1 MLSRLCS
8 GTVSLAASVAAGVLC
23 ATLSARDCRGGRE
36 RGGGGACR
44 WGLAPRARARG
55 AEGDRFV
62 CVCVYG
68 LRGVGTRMPRTPIPR
83 TSENRVP
90 AENGRTWR
98 PYIHRHTPTNCIDTY
113 AVCAGGVSGEFCTL
127 LFCWRAECVIA
138 SGPPPMA

>member
-36 RGGGGACR
+36 RVGGVHAVGVWHRGPERAER
-44 WGLAPRARARG
+44 RGIGL
-55 AEGDRFV
+55 

-83 TSENRVP
+83 TSENRAP